1 MKSLLTNR
9 VRKQAVASALA
20 VLGGLLLGSA
30 VSVSAAPSPLFEAVD
45 PAGDDNGPGT
55 YVYPTNPVFTP
66 GAFDLLQLQVVEA
79 GENVEFRI
87 KLNQNIGN
95 PWGGPNGF
103 SVQMFQ
109 IYVDT
114 DHQEWSGFVDGIPG
128 SNVNFAED
136 EAWDRAIIVEGG
148 WGDEV
153 EKAAESNMFE
163 DMRQAVLISHAARV
177 EADTVIVTVP
187 KSFLGEPQP
196 GWGYQVLL
204 LGQEGSTT
212 EMDGIKVR
220 RVLKDV
226 SEWKFGGSDESGL
239 HPNVIDMLVPANLPR
254 TQAEILKDYDIDNG
268 MYAVVPMLY
277 S

>member
-1 MKSLLTNR
+1 
-9 VRKQAVASALA
+9 V
-20 VLGGLLLGSA
+20 VL
-30 VSVSAAPSPLFEAVD
+30 VSHS
-45 PAGDDNGPGT
+45 
-55 YVYPTNPVFTP
+55 
-66 GAFDLLQLQVVEA
+66 
-79 GENVEFRI
+79 
-87 KLNQNIGN
+87 
-95 PWGGPNGF
+95 
-103 SVQMFQ
+103 
-109 IYVDT
+109 
-114 DHQEWSGFVDGIPG
+114 
-128 SNVNFAED
+128 
-136 EAWDRAIIVEGG
+136 
-148 WGDEV
+148 
-153 EKAAESNMFE
+153 
-163 DMRQAVLISHAARV
+163 ARV

-239 HPNVIDMLVPANLPR
+239 HPNVIDMLVPANSAR